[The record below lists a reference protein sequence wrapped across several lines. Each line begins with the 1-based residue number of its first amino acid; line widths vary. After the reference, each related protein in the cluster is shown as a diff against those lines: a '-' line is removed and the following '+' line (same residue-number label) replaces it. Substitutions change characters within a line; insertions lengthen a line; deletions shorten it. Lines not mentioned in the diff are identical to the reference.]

1 MLTLWSSAAPTTI
14 RECCHAKIW
23 RIKFALNHFNSLFSC
38 FRRRRCCCSCASVET
53 SNGSQKRSEESPTQK
68 RNVLQISMQYAHNDD
83 EDDGKEES
91 AERVN
96 AKELSRKRIRINK
109 PRTNRAGVCRRVAVV
124 VGAATVC
131 DDARSPSAYV
141 ATSLS
146 MAAEAELSQA
156 LLLLYSGSEAKNHFI
171 CKWQWQKI
179 QQQNA

>member
-1 MLTLWSSAAPTTI
+1 
-14 RECCHAKIW
+14 
-23 RIKFALNHFNSLFSC
+23 
-38 FRRRRCCCSCASVET
+38 
-53 SNGSQKRSEESPTQK
+53 
-68 RNVLQISMQYAHNDD
+68 MQYAHNDD

-131 DDARSPSAYV
+131 DDASAYV

-146 MAAEAELSQA
+146 LSMATEAELSQA

-171 CKWQWQKI
+171 CK
-179 QQQNA
+179 

>member
-1 MLTLWSSAAPTTI
+1 
-14 RECCHAKIW
+14 
-23 RIKFALNHFNSLFSC
+23 
-38 FRRRRCCCSCASVET
+38 
-53 SNGSQKRSEESPTQK
+53 
-68 RNVLQISMQYAHNDD
+68 MQYAHNDD

-109 PRTNRAGVCRRVAVV
+109 PRTNRAGACRRVAVV

-171 CKWQWQKI
+171 CK
-179 QQQNA
+179 